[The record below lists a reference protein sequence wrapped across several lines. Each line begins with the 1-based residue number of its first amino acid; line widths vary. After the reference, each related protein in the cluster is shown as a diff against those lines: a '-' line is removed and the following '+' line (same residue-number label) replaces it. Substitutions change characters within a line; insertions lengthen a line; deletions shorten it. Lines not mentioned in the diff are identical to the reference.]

1 MTKSPSS
8 CTDNLMKFSSK
19 EIDKL
24 IKYLEKREISPG
36 DAIDIV
42 HASTP
47 EGQAGN
53 KKFNWKMLRF
63 TMYLWKRVEQ
73 DKKGNLLSKTQTALD
88 TVADKKYQDLLDG
101 FTNTGIM
108 SLRPSRRVMTEFKLK
123 ERLDK
128 EAKNLFKLVTDPRQ
142 KHFFKSRYFVYE
154 KRKTTIPQDH
164 IDHLMQWPKTS
175 EK

>member
-1 MTKSPSS
+1 MR
-8 CTDNLMKFSSK
+8 FSGK
-19 EIDKL
+19 DIDKL
-24 IKYLEKREISPG
+24 IAYLEKREITPT
-36 DAIDIV
+36 DAIDII

-47 EGQAGN
+47 EGQEGN

-63 TMYLWKRVEQ
+63 SMYLWKRVEQ
-73 DKKGNLLSKTQTALD
+73 DKNGNLLSKTQTALN
-88 TVADKKYQDLLDG
+88 TVSQKKYQDLLEG
-101 FTNTGIM
+101 FSNTENSA

-123 ERLDK
+123 EKIDK

-154 KRKTTIPQDH
+154 RTQKTIPQDH
-164 IDHLMQWPKTS
+164 IDHLMQWPKNS

>member
-1 MTKSPSS
+1 MTVSPFS
-8 CTDNLMKFSSK
+8 CTDNLMRFSDT
-19 EIDKL
+19 EINKL

-36 DAIDIV
+36 DAIDII

-47 EGQAGN
+47 EGQEGN
-53 KKFNWKMLRF
+53 RKFNWKMFRF

-73 DKKGNLLSKTQTALD
+73 DKNGNLLSKTQTALD
-88 TVADKKYQDLLDG
+88 TVNQKKYLDLLEAHLPPASP
-101 FTNTGIM
+101 
-108 SLRPSRRVMTEFKLK
+108 SLRASRRVMTEFKHK
-123 ERLDK
+123 EMIEK

-154 KRKTTIPQDH
+154 RTEKTIPQDH
-164 IDHLMQWPKTS
+164 IDHLMQWPKSS

>member
-1 MTKSPSS
+1 MR
-8 CTDNLMKFSSK
+8 FSGK
-19 EIDKL
+19 DIDKL
-24 IKYLEKREISPG
+24 IAYLEKREITPT
-36 DAIDIV
+36 DAIDII

-47 EGQAGN
+47 EGQEGN

-73 DKKGNLLSKTQTALD
+73 DKNGNLLSKTQTALD
-88 TVADKKYQDLLDG
+88 TVDQKKYLDLLEG
-101 FTNTGIM
+101 FSNTENSA
-108 SLRPSRRVMTEFKLK
+108 SLRSSRRVMTEFKLK
-123 ERLDK
+123 EKIDK

-154 KRKTTIPQDH
+154 RTQKTIPQDH
-164 IDHLMQWPKTS
+164 IDHLMQWPKNS

>member
-1 MTKSPSS
+1 MTVSPFS
-8 CTDNLMKFSSK
+8 CTDNLMRFSDT
-19 EIDKL
+19 EINKL

-36 DAIDIV
+36 DAIDII

-47 EGQAGN
+47 EGQEGN
-53 KKFNWKMLRF
+53 RKFNWKMLRF

-73 DKKGNLLSKTQTALD
+73 DKNGNLLSKTQTAID
-88 TVADKKYQDLLDG
+88 TVGSKKYQDLMEG
-101 FTNTGIM
+101 FSTSSDM
-108 SLRPSRRVMTEFKLK
+108 SLRPSRRVMTHFKIK
-123 ERLDK
+123 ELIEK

-154 KRKTTIPQDH
+154 RRKTTIPQDH
-164 IDHLMQWPKTS
+164 IDHLMQWPKSS

>member
-1 MTKSPSS
+1 MR
-8 CTDNLMKFSSK
+8 FSDT
-19 EIDKL
+19 EINKL

-36 DAIDIV
+36 DAIDII

-53 KKFNWKMLRF
+53 KKFNWKMFRF

-73 DKKGNLLSKTQTALD
+73 DKNGNLLSKTQTALD
-88 TVADKKYQDLLDG
+88 TVNQKKYLDLLEAHLPPASP
-101 FTNTGIM
+101 
-108 SLRPSRRVMTEFKLK
+108 SLRASRRVMTEFKHK
-123 ERLDK
+123 EMIEK

-154 KRKTTIPQDH
+154 RRKTTIPQDH
-164 IDHLMQWPKTS
+164 IDHLMQWPKNS

>member
-1 MTKSPSS
+1 
-8 CTDNLMKFSSK
+8 
-19 EIDKL
+19 
-24 IKYLEKREISPG
+24 
-36 DAIDIV
+36 
-42 HASTP
+42 
-47 EGQAGN
+47 
-53 KKFNWKMLRF
+53 
-63 TMYLWKRVEQ
+63 MYLWKRVEQ

-88 TVADKKYQDLLDG
+88 TVSDKKYQDLLDG

-123 ERLDK
+123 ERFEK

-154 KRKTTIPQDH
+154 KTQKTIPQDH
-164 IDHLMQWPKTS
+164 IDYLMQWPKSS

>member
-1 MTKSPSS
+1 MRF
-8 CTDNLMKFSSK
+8 NQK

-24 IKYLEKREISPG
+24 IKYLEKREISPS
-36 DAIDIV
+36 DAIDII

-53 KKFNWKMLRF
+53 KKFNWKMFRF

-73 DKKGNLLSKTQTALD
+73 DKNGNLLSKTQTALD
-88 TVADKKYQDLLDG
+88 TVNQKKYLDLLEAHLPPASP
-101 FTNTGIM
+101 
-108 SLRPSRRVMTEFKLK
+108 SLRASRRVMTEFKHK
-123 ERLDK
+123 EMIEK

-154 KRKTTIPQDH
+154 RTQTTIPQDH
-164 IDHLMQWPKTS
+164 IDHLMQWPKLS
-175 EK
+175 EN

>member
-1 MTKSPSS
+1 MR
-8 CTDNLMKFSSK
+8 FSDT
-19 EIDKL
+19 EINKL

-36 DAIDIV
+36 DAIDII

-73 DKKGNLLSKTQTALD
+73 DKNGNLLSKTQTALD
-88 TVADKKYQDLLDG
+88 TVNQKKYLDLLEAHLPPASP
-101 FTNTGIM
+101 
-108 SLRPSRRVMTEFKLK
+108 SLRASRRVMTEFKHK
-123 ERLDK
+123 EMIEK

-154 KRKTTIPQDH
+154 RTQTTIPQDH
-164 IDHLMQWPKTS
+164 IDHLMQWPKLS
-175 EK
+175 EN